1 MYLIIKIYLN
11 FKFLGI
17 IMTHYDIYQ
26 ETLKKNIYYF
36 INQFIM
42 NLFFNLIKIQLDLE
56 VKYKLLDLINFIF
69 N

>member
-11 FKFLGI
+11 FMFLVI